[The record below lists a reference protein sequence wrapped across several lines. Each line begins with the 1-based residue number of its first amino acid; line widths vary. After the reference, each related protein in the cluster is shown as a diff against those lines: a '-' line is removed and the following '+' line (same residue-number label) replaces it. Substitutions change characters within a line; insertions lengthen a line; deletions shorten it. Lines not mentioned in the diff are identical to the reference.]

1 LILINSSVYKA
12 QSIELIPRNVELIS
26 RNVDRTILPIRFS
39 SNNNKVKKTD
49 CTLYSSFFLNIM
61 Q

>member
-39 SNNNKVKKTD
+39 SNDNKIKKTD
-49 CTLYSSFFLNIM
+49 YSLYSSFFLNVM